1 MIIHDNFLY
10 IIQSQKHFK
19 TFVGHILKW
28 PNNIIL
34 VDELNF
40 DIFVDKENNM
50 LKEPTWNVPTI
61 ENILNKKRFIENSI
75 YVEERNQQLYKEF
88 K

>member
-19 TFVGHILKW
+19 TFAGQILKW

-40 DIFVDKENNM
+40 DILIDKENNM
-50 LKEPTWNVPTI
+50 LI
-61 ENILNKKRFIENSI
+61 
-75 YVEERNQQLYKEF
+75 
-88 K
+88 

>member
-1 MIIHDNFLY
+1 MIYHNNFLY

-19 TFVGHILKW
+19 TFVGYILKW
-28 PNNIIL
+28 PTNIIL

-50 LKEPTWNVPTI
+50 LKEPTWNDPTI